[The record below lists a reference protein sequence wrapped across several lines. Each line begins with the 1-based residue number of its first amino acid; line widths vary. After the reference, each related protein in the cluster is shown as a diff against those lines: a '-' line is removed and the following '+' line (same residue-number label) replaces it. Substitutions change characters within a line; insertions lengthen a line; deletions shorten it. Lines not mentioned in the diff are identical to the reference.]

1 MKEVD
6 MKIEVP
12 ISIGELFD
20 KVSILQIKK
29 EKILDKKMLNLVN
42 DELSLLLEFVSIV
55 IKNNKDREEKINNL
69 IKNLKHINE
78 ELWRIEDK
86 KRDCERKKIFDNNF
100 IELARSVYIKNDKRA
115 ELKKEINLMFDSKI
129 VEVKSYENY

>member
-1 MKEVD
+1 